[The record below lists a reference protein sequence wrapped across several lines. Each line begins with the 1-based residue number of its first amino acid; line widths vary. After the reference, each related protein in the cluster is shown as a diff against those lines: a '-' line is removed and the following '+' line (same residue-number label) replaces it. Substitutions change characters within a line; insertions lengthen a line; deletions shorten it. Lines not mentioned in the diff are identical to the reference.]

1 MKNKF
6 KINDVVIAHDGA
18 PYGITT
24 SGWKGRV
31 VKIHPERDHHDIEVI
46 SLTGGT
52 IYPVNSEYFSVCRE
66 PDKTEK
72 VVIIRNGN
80 EVHATKYIGKKKIL
94 TSTTVCSPSDEFS
107 FATGASI
114 ALDRCL
120 QACKEKEKEMP
131 ESRCLNMKICIVDAG
146 NSSILETGRIYTI
159 KDGKIQ
165 VNGKREKGYPVSFTL
180 ANKKDLDWYF
190 CEAMNRK
197 TILGRLGHCHS
208 GVKYVEVIDD

>member
-1 MKNKF
+1 MKHEF
-6 KINDVVIAHDGA
+6 KVNDVVIAHANA

-24 SGWKGRV
+24 AGWKGKV
-31 VKIHPERDHHDIEVI
+31 VKIHHERNHHDIEVI
-46 SLTGGT
+46 SLSGGT
-52 IYPVNSEYFSVCRE
+52 IYPVDSRYFSLCRE

-94 TSTTVCSPSDEFS
+94 TATTVCSPSDEFS

-120 QACKEKEKEMP
+120 KACKKKEEEIKEETQKP
-131 ESRCLNMKICIVDAG
+131 FNMKICVVDSG
-146 NSSILETGRIYTI
+146 DSSILKTGRVYAI
-159 KDGKIQ
+159 KDGKIE
-165 VNGKREKGYPVSFTL
+165 VGEKHYPVSFTL

-190 CEAMNRK
+190 CAAPDRK
-197 TILGRLGHCHS
+197 SILGRLGHCHS